1 MSPPPSFFFTF
12 FFLLLKVG
20 TYTNLMWFYIDSC
33 SPFRQRRV
41 YNRNYRTT
49 RTGRRTKLWRWSTT
63 WCSTRPTATP
73 SSTESIRESTVYFES
88 FTFYIQI
95 VPSVLLRILK
105 LITKFTIWQLVV
117 ILDRR
122 KGDRDVLLSN
132 RLAICRCFLHDEC
145 IKAFVVSVLSKWQ
158 NYIRP
163 SYFYVVIYKKNM
175 CRHIDLLMYCL
186 SVDKFK
192 YHDKH
197 VHQTLHMWGSAI
209 FSNKQ

>member
-1 MSPPPSFFFTF
+1 MSPPRLLFFLLF

-41 YNRNYRTT
+41 YNRSYRTT
-49 RTGRRTKLWRWSTT
+49 RTGRRTKPWRWSTT

-73 SSTESIRESTVYFES
+73 SSTESIRESTVYFKN
-88 FTFYIQI
+88 FTFYVQI
-95 VPSVLLRILK
+95 VPSVKLRILK

-163 SYFYVVIYKKNM
+163 SYFYVVIYKKI
-175 CRHIDLLMYCL
+175 CAD
-186 SVDKFK
+186 
-192 YHDKH
+192 
-197 VHQTLHMWGSAI
+197 TLICWCI
-209 FSNKQ
+209 VFL